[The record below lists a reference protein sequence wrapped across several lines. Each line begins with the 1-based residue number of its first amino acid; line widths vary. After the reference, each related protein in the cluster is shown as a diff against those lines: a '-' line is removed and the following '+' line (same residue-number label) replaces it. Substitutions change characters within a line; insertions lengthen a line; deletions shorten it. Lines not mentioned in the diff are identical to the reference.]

1 MKEWENMA
9 GIGKNII
16 ENLTTAMYENSYTV
30 YREYIQNAAD
40 SIDKAV
46 TEGLLLKDDAIID
59 IHIEFNKRKVSI
71 YDNAKG
77 ISANNFNRILTDIAD
92 SEKDRTKDKGFRGI
106 GRLAGVAY
114 CDKLI
119 FKSSYKGEDV
129 ESVLEWDGVKLREV
143 LNDIRQHPSAAEL
156 VDNITNSYTKS
167 AERDLHYFEVI
178 MENVIGENDDF
189 LNEHDVI
196 EYLRAVAPIPFANS
210 FYFRSKIWEFCEKEN
225 LKIDEYNIQVN
236 GNPLYKYYS
245 PRIYDGS
252 NQVVDE
258 LSDLEFRKFVNKD
271 GKLIAWMWFGVIKFV
286 GAIHPSNKMRCLRL
300 RKENIQIGN
309 EETLGRFFKES
320 RGNSYF
326 VGEIYALDSELI
338 PNARRDYFNLNT
350 AYKNFENMIKPVL
363 NTELYKLYHYAN
375 DVKKIYQRQ
384 DELIKQEKV
393 YEDKIN
399 SGGFINEEKQKEA
412 KKELEIKRE
421 KVQKDKRTLE
431 LRQKDAE
438 TSEILNRV
446 FNEIEIKYKPI
457 ESAYNK
463 SDLNKK
469 EEIRNNKKYLSQSLS
484 KYGRKEQKL
493 ISHIYEII
501 MAILPKDMADMVV
514 TKIQEELN
522 K

>member
-1 MKEWENMA
+1 MA
-9 GIGKNII
+9 EIGKNVI
-16 ENLTTAMYENSYTV
+16 EHLTTAMYENSYTV
-30 YREYIQNAAD
+30 YREYIQNSAD
-40 SIDKAV
+40 SIDIAV
-46 TEGLLLKDDAIID
+46 ADGLLVKDDAIID

-77 ISANNFNRILTDIAD
+77 IPAANFNRILTDIAD

-119 FKSSYKGEDV
+119 FKSSYGGEDV
-129 ESVLEWDGVKLREV
+129 ESILEWDGVKLRKV
-143 LNDIRQHPSAAEL
+143 LNDVNQHPSASEL
-156 VDNITNSYTKS
+156 VDSITNTYTEP
-167 AERDLHYFEVI
+167 AERDSHYFEVI
-178 MENVIGENDDF
+178 MEHVIAESDD
-189 LNEHDVI
+189 LLSEHDVI
-196 EYLRAVAPIPFANS
+196 EYLRAVAPIPFTNS
-210 FYFRSKIWEFCEKEN
+210 FYFSSKIREFCNEEN
-225 LKIDEYNIQVN
+225 LKLDEYNIQVN

-245 PRIYDGS
+245 TRIYDGG
-252 NQVVDE
+252 NKVVDE
-258 LSDLEFRKFVNKD
+258 ISDIEFRKFVNKE

-286 GAIHPSNKMRCLRL
+286 GAIHSTNKMRCLRL

-338 PNARRDYFNLNT
+338 PNARRDYFNLNS
-350 AYKNFENMIKPVL
+350 AYKDFENAIKPIL
-363 NTELYKLYHYAN
+363 YTELYKLYHYAN

-384 DELIKQEKV
+384 SELLQKEKE
-393 YEDKIN
+393 YKDKIN
-399 SGGFINEEKQKEA
+399 RGSFVNEEKQKEA
-412 KKELEIKRE
+412 KKELESARE
-421 KVQKDKRTLE
+421 KVQKDKHTLE

-438 TSEILNRV
+438 SSGILNRV
-446 FNEIEIKYKPI
+446 FTEIET
-457 ESAYNK
+457 AYRPAETSSENNISLNREKTK
-463 SDLNKK
+463 S
-469 EEIRNNKKYLSQSLS
+469 KKYLSQSLS

-501 MAILPKDMADMVV
+501 MAMLPKDMADMIVA
-514 TKIQEELN
+514 KIQEELN

>member
-1 MKEWENMA
+1 MT
-9 GIGKNII
+9 GIEKNII
-16 ENLTTAMYENSYTV
+16 EHLTTAMYENSYTV
-30 YREYIQNAAD
+30 YREYIQNSAD

-46 TEGLLLKDDAIID
+46 AEGLLLKDDAIID
-59 IHIEFNKRKVSI
+59 IYIEFNKRKVSI

-77 ISANNFNRILTDIAD
+77 ISVSDFNRILTNIAD

-119 FKSSYKGEDV
+119 FKSSYKGENV
-129 ESVLEWDGVKLREV
+129 ESILEWNGVKLREV
-143 LNDIRQHPSAAEL
+143 LSDVNQHPSASEL
-156 VDNITNSYTKS
+156 MDSITNSYTKS
-167 AERDLHYFEVI
+167 AEKDSHYFEVI
-178 MENVIGENDDF
+178 MENVINESDDF

-210 FYFRSKIWEFCEKEN
+210 FYFSSKIKEFCKIEN

-245 PRIYDGS
+245 TRIYDGS
-252 NQVVDE
+252 NKVVDE

-286 GAIHPSNKMRCLRL
+286 GVIHLSNKMRCLRL

-350 AYKNFENMIKPVL
+350 AYKNFEAAIKPIL
-363 NTELYKLYHYAN
+363 YTELYKLYHYAN

-384 DELIKQEKV
+384 DALIQQEKT
-393 YEDKIN
+393 YEDKMK
-399 SGGFINEEKQKEA
+399 SGGFVNEDKQKEA
-412 KKELEIKRE
+412 KKELEVVRE
-421 KVQKDKRTLE
+421 KVQKDKHILE

-438 TSEILNRV
+438 SSEILNRV
-446 FNEIEIKYKPI
+446 FNEIETTYKPVAT
-457 ESAYNK
+457 SNNK
-463 SDLNKK
+463 SVSNKK
-469 EEIRNNKKYLSQSLS
+469 EKTKNNKKYLSQSLS
-484 KYGRKEQKL
+484 KYGRKEQNL

-501 MAILPKDMADMVV
+501 MDMLPKDMADMVV

>member
-1 MKEWENMA
+1 MA

-16 ENLTTAMYENSYTV
+16 EHLTTAMYENSYTV
-30 YREYIQNAAD
+30 YREYIQNSAD
-40 SIDKAV
+40 SIDKALA
-46 TEGLLLKDDAIID
+46 EGLVLKDDAIID

-77 ISANNFNRILTDIAD
+77 ISAVNFNRILTDIAD

-114 CDKLI
+114 CDRLI

-129 ESVLEWDGVKLREV
+129 ESILEWNGVKLREV
-143 LNDIRQHPSAAEL
+143 LNDVNQHPSASEL
-156 VDNITNSYTKS
+156 VDSITNSYTVP
-167 AERDLHYFEVI
+167 AEKDSHYFEVI
-178 MENVIGENDDF
+178 MENVIAESDDL

-210 FYFRSKIWEFCEKEN
+210 FYFSSKIREFCEIEN

-245 PRIYDGS
+245 TRIYDGS
-252 NQVVDE
+252 NKVVDE
-258 LSDLEFRKFVNKD
+258 ISDLEFRKFVNKD

-286 GAIHPSNKMRCLRL
+286 GAIHSSNKMRCLRL

-309 EETLGRFFKES
+309 EETLGRFFKEP

-350 AYKNFENMIKPVL
+350 AYKNFEDTIKPIL
-363 NTELYKLYHYAN
+363 YTELYKLYHYAN

-384 DELIKQEKV
+384 DELLQQEKL
-393 YEDKIN
+393 YEEKIS
-399 SGGFINEEKQKEA
+399 SGGFVNEEKQKEA
-412 KKELEIKRE
+412 KKELEAAKE

-438 TSEILNRV
+438 SSEILNRV
-446 FNEIEIKYKPI
+446 FTEIETTYKPVQLS
-457 ESAYNK
+457 EKPLSFDNK
-463 SDLNKK
+463 DETKNS
-469 EEIRNNKKYLSQSLS
+469 KKYLTQSLS

-501 MAILPKDMADMVV
+501 IAMLPKDMADMVV

>member
-1 MKEWENMA
+1 MA

-16 ENLTTAMYENSYTV
+16 EHLTTAMYENSYTV
-30 YREYIQNAAD
+30 YREYIQNSAD
-40 SIDKAV
+40 SIDKAIA
-46 TEGLLLKDDAIID
+46 EGLLLKEDAIID

-77 ISANNFNRILTDIAD
+77 ISVANFNKILTDIAD

-119 FKSSYKGEDV
+119 FKSSCRGEDV
-129 ESVLEWDGVKLREV
+129 ESILEWDGVKLREV
-143 LNDIRQHPSAAEL
+143 LNDVNQHPSASEL
-156 VDNITNSYTKS
+156 VDSITNSYTEPAKS
-167 AERDLHYFEVI
+167 DLHYFEVI
-178 MENVIGENDDF
+178 MENVIAESDDL

-196 EYLRAVAPIPFANS
+196 DYLRAVAPIPFANS
-210 FYFRSKIWEFCEKEN
+210 FYFSSKIREFCETEN

-245 PRIYDGS
+245 TRIYDGS
-252 NQVVDE
+252 NKIVDE
-258 LSDLEFRKFVNKD
+258 ISDLEFRKFVNKE
-271 GKLIAWMWFGVIKFV
+271 GNLIAWMWFGVIKFV
-286 GAIHPSNKMRCLRL
+286 GAIHSANKMKCLRL

-338 PNARRDYFNLNT
+338 PNARRDYFNLNSV
-350 AYKNFENMIKPVL
+350 YKDFENAIKPVL
-363 NTELYKLYHYAN
+363 YTELYKLYHYAN

-384 DELIKQEKV
+384 DELLQQEKE
-393 YEDKIN
+393 YENKMS
-399 SGGFINEEKQKEA
+399 SGGFVNEEKQKEA
-412 KKELEIKRE
+412 KKELEDAKE
-421 KVQKDKRTLE
+421 KVEKDRRILE
-431 LRQKDAE
+431 LRQKHAE
-438 TSEILNRV
+438 SSEILNRV
-446 FNEIEIKYKPI
+446 FTEIESTYKPT
-457 ESAYNK
+457 ETPVNK
-463 SDLNKK
+463 NVSDNKK
-469 EEIRNNKKYLSQSLS
+469 DIKNKKYLSQALS
-484 KYGRKEQKL
+484 KYGRREQKL
-493 ISHIYEII
+493 ISQIYEII
-501 MAILPKDMADMVV
+501 MAMLPKDMADMVV